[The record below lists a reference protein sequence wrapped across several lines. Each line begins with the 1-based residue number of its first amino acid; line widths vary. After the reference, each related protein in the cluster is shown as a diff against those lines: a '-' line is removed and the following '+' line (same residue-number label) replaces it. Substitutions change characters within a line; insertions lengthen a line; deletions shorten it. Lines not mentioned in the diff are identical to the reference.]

1 MNDICYDAVTT
12 IAAERADIGIT
23 MSSTPTGK
31 RSHFYKACTDPKM
44 GFVEH
49 FHPSMHNPNWCD
61 KMEGEFRAQLTDQ
74 AYVHEIE
81 AEFGTQDTGV
91 FPKDKLDLSITYENY
106 AYNDLLY
113 DQIKKVERE
122 NIKYTMYKYSES
134 NPCPR
139 HPFGFRTMG
148 VKNRIILLPY
158 AVMYRKKYHLIAG
171 SALELYVPNYIRN
184 YIMAKDNAL
193 GKVKIIKIG

>member
-1 MNDICYDAVTT
+1 
-12 IAAERADIGIT
+12 
-23 MSSTPTGK
+23 
-31 RSHFYKACTDPKM
+31 
-44 GFVEH
+44 
-49 FHPSMHNPNWCD
+49 
-61 KMEGEFRAQLTDQ
+61 MEGEFRAQLTEQ

-91 FPKDKLDLSITYENY
+91 FPKNKLDLSITYENY

-148 VKNRIILLPY
+148 VK
-158 AVMYRKKYHLIAG
+158 K
-171 SALELYVPNYIRN
+171 
-184 YIMAKDNAL
+184 
-193 GKVKIIKIG
+193 